1 MSNECV
7 FCKIIKGE
15 IPCYKVYEDK
25 DFLAFLDI
33 RPLNPGH
40 TLVIPKQHHRWVW
53 DVPNIGQYYE
63 LVQKIVKAIKEEFK
77 TDYVVSLVFGE
88 EVQHAHVWLVPR
100 FEGDGHGGAINL
112 ISIKQITKE
121 QMEGIAKKLSARI
134 K

>member
-33 RPLNPGH
+33 TPLNPGH

-63 LVQKIVKAIKEEFK
+63 TVQKIAKAIKEEFK

-88 EVQHAHVWLVPR
+88 GVAHAHVWLVPR

-112 ISIKQITKE
+112 ISIKQISKE
-121 QMEGIAKKLSARI
+121 QMEEIAKKLSARL

>member
-1 MSNECV
+1 MNNECV

-33 RPLNPGH
+33 TPLNPGH
-40 TLVIPKQHHRWVW
+40 TLIIPKKHYRWVW

-63 LVQKIVKAIKEEFK
+63 TVQKIAKAIKEEFK
-77 TDYVVSLVFGE
+77 TDFVVSMVFGE

-100 FEGDGHGGAINL
+100 FQGDGHGGAINL
-112 ISIKQITKE
+112 SIARQMTKE
-121 QMEGIAKKLSARI
+121 QMEEIAKKLSARI